1 MNQCKLYDLTEPSN
15 ARLMRLEIA
24 LVGMPINIADMTTE
38 KLHTSVGRNSRGTG
52 SVHIFSADDD
62 AAIRKMLMLPQEC
75 EGTFMEQFNEF
86 LDLRKDYVYSV
97 PGFGAFIKKE
107 DVAEFVEKANGFN
120 ARLRELRIA
129 VMKLLENRYAGRS
142 EADNVFYHKFIL
154 RFNPRIRYGI
164 FLLSREYVSDK
175 YFIRACANSAYK
187 GVTRLD
193 KENLAP
199 WVTEAGKE
207 ANHIGSEA

>member
-1 MNQCKLYDLTEPSN
+1 MNHCKLDELTEPSD

-38 KLHTSVGRNSRGTG
+38 KLHTSIHRGERDTG

-62 AAIRKMLMLPQEC
+62 IAIRKRLLLPQDC
-75 EGTFMEQFNEF
+75 EGTFMAQYKKF
-86 LDLRKDYVYSV
+86 LGLRKDYVYSV

-107 DVAEFVEKANGFN
+107 EVAEFVEKTNGFN
-120 ARLRELRIA
+120 DELRELRI
-129 VMKLLENRYAGRS
+129 KTRELLESRYAGRS
-142 EADNVFYHKFIL
+142 DVDDVFYHKFIL

-175 YFIRACANSAYK
+175 YFIQSCARWAYK
-187 GVTRLD
+187 GTSRYN
-193 KENLAP
+193 KEDLTP
-199 WVTEAGKE
+199 WVTRIDKETIHAWNEA
-207 ANHIGSEA
+207 